1 MNAGTVQRHVEGHGV
16 RGAVNCEIARHFA
29 RIFSG
34 PLELRALERGFGIFL
49 DVKQLVLHVLVELRD
64 QRLDAVRLE
73 NYLERAVLGIRLVIE
88 KLTLV
93 FQEVR
98 ALPAEAKMVPAEAD
112 LGVRGVECVSR
123 GVRRSGRDQRKAETA
138 REARSAGFI
147 PIISKIEMVRG
158 PGLAW
163 PRGNGKAESGKRDQK
178 RLWNVKKKKRRGAR
192 LRPRFLGR
200 MLEGLECERKSVKR
214 FPDKPHDKTKER
226 SRVLI

>member
-1 MNAGTVQRHVEGHGV
+1 
-16 RGAVNCEIARHFA
+16 
-29 RIFSG
+29 
-34 PLELRALERGFGIFL
+34 
-49 DVKQLVLHVLVELRD
+49 
-64 QRLDAVRLE
+64 
-73 NYLERAVLGIRLVIE
+73 
-88 KLTLV
+88 
-93 FQEVR
+93 VR

-200 MLEGLECERKSVKR
+200 MLDMVRRMARRGRRAGRGFWECPLPKMHRNAAYSIIWPRGSCVPLRASYLWTVLLPAGRK
-214 FPDKPHDKTKER
+214 R
-226 SRVLI
+226 STRGIDARTF